1 MAFPAIAA
9 LVGAAGSGAAIGA
22 TMVLAAVTE
31 VGLAMTVVGAA
42 TGSKKLMKIGGAMSL
57 IGGVGGMIAG
67 AAGGAASGA
76 AGLSEAATGVAL
88 DTASE
93 AAMGAVSQ
101 TAIDGVTDSMLTD
114 LGGEAISSA
123 AAPELAAAANQA
135 MPVTQAPAT
144 PTPTAAQPASASP
157 ATVNDVAEVGARTV
171 DAPAAVQGAA
181 EKSPYETF
189 RGSELMDQKTSGMN
203 APKGSGSF
211 FKDVMAW
218 GEKNPKLL
226 ASGVQL
232 VGGAMNG
239 ANQTAMWN
247 EKMGFEKDK
256 YNRANTVA
264 KFQPRGI
271 IEGARA

>member
-22 TMVLAAVTE
+22 GMVLAAVAE
-31 VGLAMTVVGAA
+31 VGLAMTVVGGV
-42 TGSKKLMKIGGAMSL
+42 TGNKKLMRIGGAMSL
-57 IGGVGGMIAG
+57 IGGVGGLVAG

-76 AGLSEAATGVAL
+76 AGLGEAATGAAL

-135 MPVTQAPAT
+135 MPVTQAPAAAPG
-144 PTPTAAQPASASP
+144 PTPAQPASASP
-157 ATVNDVAEVGARTV
+157 TVNDVPGARTV

-189 RGSELMDQKTSGMN
+189 RGSELMDQKTSPMN
-203 APKGSGSF
+203 APESSGNF
-211 FKDVMAW
+211 FSKFTTWA
-218 GEKNPKLL
+218 EKNPKMFSSGLQL
-226 ASGVQL
+226 A
-232 VGGAMNG
+232 GGALKG
-239 ANQTAMWN
+239 ANESAMWN

>member
-22 TMVLAAVTE
+22 GMVLAAVAE
-31 VGLAMTVVGAA
+31 VGLAMTVVGGV
-42 TGSKKLMKIGGAMSL
+42 TGNQKLMRIGGAMSL

-76 AGLSEAATGVAL
+76 AGLGEAATGAAL

-135 MPVTQAPAT
+135 MPVTQAQTPG
-144 PTPTAAQPASASP
+144 PTPVQPASASP
-157 ATVNDVAEVGARTV
+157 TTVNDLADVGARTV

-189 RGSELMDQKTSGMN
+189 RGSELMDQKINPTNPPESSGN
-203 APKGSGSF
+203 F
-211 FKDVMAW
+211 FSKFTTWA
-218 GEKNPKLL
+218 EKNPKMFSSGLQL
-226 ASGVQL
+226 A
-232 VGGAMNG
+232 GGAMKG
-239 ANQTAMWN
+239 ANESAMWN